1 MLKFVEDLLHEVR
14 KLRRETEDIVVS
26 GSVKNM
32 EHYRHLMGR
41 LEGYTFVEQ
50 IIQDALRRENDS

>member
-14 KLRRETEDIVVS
+14 KLRRDTEDLVVS
-26 GSVKNM
+26 GSMKNM
-32 EHYRHLMGR
+32 EQYKQMMGR

-50 IIQDALRRENDS
+50 LIQDALKRENNS

>member
-14 KLRRETEDIVVS
+14 KLRRDTEDLVIS
-26 GSVKNM
+26 GSMKNM
-32 EHYRHLMGR
+32 EQYKQMMGR

-50 IIQDALRRENDS
+50 LIQDALKRENDS

>member
-14 KLRRETEDIVVS
+14 KLRRETEDIVIS

-32 EHYRHLMGR
+32 EQYKQLMGR

>member
-14 KLRRETEDIVVS
+14 RLRRETEGLVVS
-26 GSVKNM
+26 GSIKNM
-32 EHYRHLMGR
+32 EQYKQMMGR

-50 IIQDALRRENDS
+50 IIQDALKRENNS